1 MSHDKG
7 PLLELQQ
14 QFLRLLM
21 HGDQQIQS
29 RIIGTKKVPVET
41 RLGIYADAY
50 RFRLIDALGDSYPAV
65 HTLLGDD
72 DFIAMANGYIDHHPS
87 QHFSIRWFGHQLSTF
102 LQQTAPYSDSPVL
115 QEMALF
121 EWTLR
126 DVFDA
131 QDFAPLKMD
140 DLQQLPV
147 ESWSDL
153 QLEFNPTIQRIELSW
168 NVPALWQAIDQQL
181 DPIDAISYEYP
192 LSWVCWR
199 KTDRRNW
206 FRSMDVDEAWA
217 IDQMRQQADFAC
229 ICEGLCEWIDAQHA
243 PQRAAGHISRWCEDE
258 LITALLPLK

>member
-1 MSHDKG
+1 MSQDKG
-7 PLLELQQ
+7 SLLELQQ

-21 HGDQQIQS
+21 NGDQQIQS
-29 RIIGTKKVPVET
+29 RIIGTKKVPVAT

-153 QLEFNPTIQRIELSW
+153 QLQFNPTIQRIELSW

-217 IDQMRQQADFAC
+217 LDQMRQQASFAD

-258 LITALLPLK
+258 LITTLLPQQ

>member
-1 MSHDKG
+1 MSPDKDS
-7 PLLELQQ
+7 LFELQQ
-14 QFLRLLM
+14 QFIRLLID
-21 HGDQQIQS
+21 GDKQIQS

-50 RFRLIDALGDSYPAV
+50 RFRLIDALADSYPSV

-72 DFIAMANGYIDHHPS
+72 AFITMANLYIDQHPS

-102 LQQTAPYSDSPVL
+102 LQQTTPYSNSPVL

-131 QDFAPLKMD
+131 ADFTPLKMD
-140 DLQQLPV
+140 DLLQLPA
-147 ESWSDL
+147 EHWSDL
-153 QLEFNPTIQRIELSW
+153 QLGFNPTIQRIELSW
-168 NVPALWQAIDQQL
+168 NVPAMWQEIDKQL
-181 DPIDAISYEYP
+181 DPSEPLSSEYP
-192 LSWVCWR
+192 VAWICWR
-199 KTDRRNW
+199 KTDRKNW

-217 IDQMRQQADFAC
+217 LDQMRQQASFAD

-258 LITALLPLK
+258 LITAIHSS

>member
-1 MSHDKG
+1 MSHEKG

-21 HGDQQIQS
+21 NGDQQIQS

-50 RFRLIDALGDSYPAV
+50 RFRLIDALGDSYSAV

-72 DFIAMANGYIDHHPS
+72 DFIEMANAYIDHYPS
-87 QHFSIRWFGHQLSTF
+87 QHFSIRWFGHQLSKF

-115 QEMALF
+115 REMALF

-131 QDFAPLKMD
+131 QDFTHLKMD
-140 DLQQLPV
+140 NLLQLPA

-153 QLEFNPTIQRIELSW
+153 QLEFNPTIQRIDKKTGFAPWTSMK
-168 NVPALWQAIDQQL
+168 PGRSIRCAGRQASL
-181 DPIDAISYEYP
+181 TSAK
-192 LSWVCWR
+192 VCA
-199 KTDRRNW
+199 NGLMHSMP
-206 FRSMDVDEAWA
+206 RS
-217 IDQMRQQADFAC
+217 
-229 ICEGLCEWIDAQHA
+229 A
-243 PQRAAGHISRWCEDE
+243 PQGTSAAGVEMS
-258 LITALLPLK
+258 